1 VSIVRGTPMRLL
13 TLDSLQRFKIDVAS
27 TVVNQQN
34 AALGNMETDQL
45 LDLFNVSSSETAG
58 DVAPLPAADATGG
71 EAAAGVSEHDAVDAT
86 GEVRLKGKRD
96 LLDDMQALWDESQ
109 YREEYDLDAFLAS
122 MKV

>member
-1 VSIVRGTPMRLL
+1 
-13 TLDSLQRFKIDVAS
+13 VAS

-58 DVAPLPAADATGG
+58 DVAPLPAADGKGAD
-71 EAAAGVSEHDAVDAT
+71 AAGISEHDAVDAT
-86 GEVRLKGKRD
+86 GEVRMKGKRD

-122 MKV
+122 MK

>member
-1 VSIVRGTPMRLL
+1 
-13 TLDSLQRFKIDVAS
+13 VAS

-58 DVAPLPAADATGG
+58 DVVPLPAADGKNGADP
-71 EAAAGVSEHDAVDAT
+71 AAGINENDAVDAT
-86 GEVRLKGKRD
+86 GEVRVKGKRD
-96 LLDDMQALWDESQ
+96 LLDDMVALWDESQ